1 MGRAAAVGCGKR
13 ASSDVHPSRATVATP
28 APCFPSGT
36 ARGTIAFR
44 PPPNP
49 AMNNP
54 DHEYDPDDNFAGNFE
69 AGMEVDD
76 DDTTEALV
84 WQLLL
89 LINPGDEDTALQQ
102 FDAYREMEEGDADT
116 EPVWRLKDLIDWR
129 SGFYVDASDR
139 ASLVDSLTELAAR
152 WNLRIDWG
160 VEDPTDA
167 EFLAST
173 DVPTLMQTAY
183 DRLREYDYTLWTW
196 NTAGGPGDDDVHA
209 GWITLSRDD
218 EAMQAVAAA
227 LEIELHRGNDAF

>member
-1 MGRAAAVGCGKR
+1 
-13 ASSDVHPSRATVATP
+13 
-28 APCFPSGT
+28 
-36 ARGTIAFR
+36 
-44 PPPNP
+44 
-49 AMNNP
+49 MNNP